1 MLRYYDVL
9 EVCPLVLQHLW
20 SLLPFGAVHQVF
32 VNVGVVGGHLGLVLG
47 EIAIICSHNSSAGLP
62 DFKGMPTKEHPR
74 LREFRFPSTAERV
87 C

>member
-47 EIAIICSHNSSAGLP
+47 EIAIICSHNSIAGLP
-62 DFKGMPTKEHPR
+62 DFKGDAYKRASPIK
-74 LREFRFPSTAERV
+74 RV
-87 C
+87 QVP

>member
-47 EIAIICSHNSSAGLP
+47 EIAIICSHKFQRWTA
-62 DFKGMPTKEHPR
+62 R
-74 LREFRFPSTAERV
+74 LQGDAYKRASPIKRV
-87 C
+87 QVP